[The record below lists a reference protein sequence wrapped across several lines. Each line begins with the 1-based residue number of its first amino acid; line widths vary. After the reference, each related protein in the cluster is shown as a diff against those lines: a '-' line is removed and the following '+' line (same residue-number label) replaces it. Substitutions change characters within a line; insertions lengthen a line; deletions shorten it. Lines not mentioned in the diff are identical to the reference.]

1 MCSDID
7 FCICR
12 QSAWTLDVWVLLF
25 RADKT
30 IQLIQN
36 AIRDAVCQYSFG
48 RERVEESGAV
58 LDWCRM

>member
-1 MCSDID
+1 MSSNID

-30 IQLIQN
+30 IQLVQN
-36 AIRDAVCQYSFG
+36 VHLDVVCT
-48 RERVEESGAV
+48 A
-58 LDWCRM
+58 